1 MKKFYI
7 NCYDGEYD
15 HYTQKVFDS
24 KEEAEKVALLLCD
37 LFGIEFEV
45 EIKEINE

>member
-15 HYTQKVFDS
+15 HHTKAFDT
-24 KEEAEKVALLLCD
+24 KEEAEKVARFLCE

-45 EIKEINE
+45 EIKEVNE